1 MTVFPAITV
10 RQPRPHDLVD
20 DPVSICGVGTGFEA
34 TFQARVR
41 DANGAELGAV
51 TIMAGG
57 TGIWG
62 NYHVEVPTGLPTTPR
77 GVVEVF
83 EFSANDG
90 SEINKVVVPVIFG
103 RALVDPYHGF
113 AQHKVKPG
121 ETLSKIA
128 QEWYGDSNSW
138 PRISEANHDQ
148 IANPNLIFPGQVL
161 RVPQ

>member
-1 MTVFPAITV
+1 MLSGSTLVRLSPSARSFYMSAFPAITV

-20 DPVSICGVGTGFEA
+20 DPVSICGIGTGFEA

-51 TIMAGG
+51 TIIAGG

-62 NYHVEVPTGLPTTPR
+62 NYHVGLPIGLPPTPR

-83 EFSANDG
+83 ESSAKDG

-103 RALVDPYHGF
+103 RALVDPFHGF

-121 ETLSKIA
+121 ETLSK
-128 QEWYGDSNSW
+128 
-138 PRISEANHDQ
+138 
-148 IANPNLIFPGQVL
+148 V
-161 RVPQ
+161 